1 MFYTQIIQKQILKSD
16 LKTVWN
22 FISSPN
28 NLEKITPDDM
38 SFKITSKNINESM
51 YPGMIITYKVT
62 PLLKIPLT
70 WVTEIT
76 HVKENNF
83 FVDEQKIGPYK
94 LWHHQ
99 HILKEVEEGVLM
111 IDIITY
117 QPPLGFIGAL
127 LNFLFIKKKVKH
139 IFKFRYN
146 ILEKLFNK
154 V

>member
-1 MFYTQIIQKQILKSD
+1 
-16 LKTVWN
+16 
-22 FISSPN
+22 
-28 NLEKITPDDM
+28 M
-38 SFKITSKNINESM
+38 SFKITSKNINDSM

-127 LNFLFIKKKVKH
+127 LNFLFIKKKVTH

-146 ILEKLFNK
+146 VLEKLFNK

>member
-1 MFYTQIIQKQILKSD
+1 MFYTQIVQKQILKSD
-16 LKTVWN
+16 LQTVWN

-76 HVKENNF
+76 HVKEKNF

-127 LNFLFIKKKVKH
+127 LNFLFIKKKVTH

-146 ILEKLFNK
+146 VLEKLFNK

>member
-1 MFYTQIIQKQILKSD
+1 MFYTQIVQKQILKSD

-38 SFKITSKNINESM
+38 SFKITSKNINDSM

-127 LNFLFIKKKVKH
+127 LNFLFIKKKVTH

-146 ILEKLFNK
+146 VLEKLFNK

>member
-1 MFYTQIIQKQILKSD
+1 MFYTQIVQKQILKSD

-76 HVKENNF
+76 HVKEKNF

-127 LNFLFIKKKVKH
+127 LNFLFIKKKVTH

-146 ILEKLFNK
+146 VLEKLFNK

>member
-1 MFYTQIIQKQILKSD
+1 MFYTQIVQKQILKSD
-16 LKTVWN
+16 LQTVWN

-38 SFKITSKNINESM
+38 SFKITSKNIIDSM

-76 HVKENNF
+76 HVKEKNF

-99 HILKEVEEGVLM
+99 HIFEPTKDGILM
-111 IDIITY
+111 KDIITY
-117 QPPLGFIGAL
+117 APPFGIIGKIA
-127 LNFLFIKKKVKH
+127 NFLFIKRKVES
-139 IFKFRYN
+139 IFDFRFK
-146 ILEKLFNK
+146 ILEERFNK
-154 V
+154 

>member
-1 MFYTQIIQKQILKSD
+1 MFYTQIVQKQILKSD

-38 SFKITSKNINESM
+38 SFKITSKNINDSM

-83 FVDEQKIGPYK
+83 FVDEQKIGPYS
-94 LWHHQ
+94 LWYHYHG
-99 HILKEVEEGVLM
+99 IEEVENGVKL
-111 IDIITY
+111 IDKVSY
-117 QPPLGFIGAL
+117 QTPFGIFGKIAHLIFIRNTLERIFNHRNIAFREL
-127 LNFLFIKKKVKH
+127 LEN
-139 IFKFRYN
+139 N
-146 ILEKLFNK
+146 
-154 V
+154 

>member
-1 MFYTQIIQKQILKSD
+1 MFYTQIVQKQILKSD
-16 LKTVWN
+16 LQTVWN

-38 SFKITSKNINESM
+38 SFKITSKNIIDSM

-76 HVKENNF
+76 HVKEKNF

-127 LNFLFIKKKVKH
+127 LNFLFIRKKVKH